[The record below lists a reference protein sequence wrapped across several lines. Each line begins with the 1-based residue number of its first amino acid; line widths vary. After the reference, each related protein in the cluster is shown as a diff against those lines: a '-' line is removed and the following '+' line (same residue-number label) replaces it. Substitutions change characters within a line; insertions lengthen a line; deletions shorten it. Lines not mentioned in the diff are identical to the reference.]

1 MRFLYVVAV
10 VVVVL
15 FTVVF
20 SAALFVRMHIHTY
33 VCIYIV
39 CTYVKVNTYIHKYE
53 CSTLPQPVYL
63 FAVLSLSL
71 CLPCCQLSAALT
83 GDRS

>member
-1 MRFLYVVAV
+1 MRFLYVVV

-33 VCIYIV
+33 ICMYVQVTKYI
-39 CTYVKVNTYIHKYE
+39 CTNAPHYLNPFI
-53 CSTLPQPVYL
+53 CLP
-63 FAVLSLSL
+63 LSLSL
-71 CLPCCQLSAALT
+71 SVSLAAN
-83 GDRS
+83 